1 MELGVVEG
9 LEILELDEREGGREL
24 SVSDRCRLR
33 RI

>member
-1 MELGVVEG
+1 VEG
-9 LEILELDEREGGREL
+9 LEILELDERGGGREEL